1 MRIAVDAMGGDY
13 APMEVVAG
21 ALLAVA
27 EYDIEVCLV
36 GDEAPILAELKGTS
50 NACITVVP
58 AREVINMGEYPVK
71 AVRRKRDSSIVRAVR
86 LVKEGSA
93 DAMVSAGNTGAV
105 MAAALLELGRT
116 EGVDRPALMALVPN
130 TAGYTVLLDVGA
142 NVDIKPQHLAQFAV
156 MGSAYASS
164 VMKLHAPRVGIL
176 SIGEEETKGNELTLS
191 AYPLLKREAVN
202 FIGNVEG
209 RDVFNGRVD
218 VVVCDGFV
226 GNVLLKAGEGLAQA
240 FGMAA
245 RPGMENLDYAET
257 GGALLLGVNGVIVV
271 AHGSSKA
278 KAIKNA
284 IRVAAA
290 AVASGLVQATAAQ
303 FARRTDKGAE
313 MINA

>member
-1 MRIAVDAMGGDY
+1 MGGDY
-13 APMEVVAG
+13 APAEVVAG
-21 ALLAVA
+21 ALLAVD
-27 EYDIEVCLV
+27 EYAIEACLV
-36 GDEAPILAELKGTS
+36 GDTAPIQAELKGTL
-50 NACITVVP
+50 NARIMVVP
-58 AREVINMGEYPVK
+58 AREVISMGEYPVQ
-71 AVRRKRDSSIVRAVR
+71 AVRRKRDSSIVKAVR

-93 DAMVSAGNTGAV
+93 DAVVSAGNTGAV
-105 MAAALLELGRT
+105 MAAALLELGRP

-130 TAGYTVLLDVGA
+130 ASGYTVLLDVGA
-142 NVDIKPQHLAQFAV
+142 NVDIKAHHLAQFAV

-164 VMKLHAPRVGIL
+164 VMKLRAPRVGIL

-209 RDVFNGRVD
+209 RDIFNGRAD

-226 GNVLLKAGEGLAQA
+226 GNVLLKAGEGLTQA

-257 GGALLLGVNGVIVV
+257 GGAILLGVSGVVVV

-278 KAIKNA
+278 RAIKNA
-284 IRVAAA
+284 IRVAAT
-290 AVASGLVQATAAQ
+290 AVAGGLVQATADM
-303 FARRTDKGAE
+303 FAGRTDKGVE
-313 MINA
+313 TINA